1 MNKQMTVAT
10 RLMLGFGSILVL
22 LIICVVVSLRGY
34 NEIDNELTG
43 ITKVNTMEM
52 LYAQKLAAGVQEQ
65 RAHYRG
71 LIIFTKQDDGGQQL
85 EKAYAAYKKARD
97 QFDADYAKLKELFA
111 TYASEMSPDETR
123 LMGEIA
129 SVFPDARATAD
140 QVALLGYQDKADEAK
155 ALLVG
160 KAAPLNAQLATAV
173 SALAQEEVKLNDIAA
188 KEAKQ
193 SQETARNTLFVVA
206 AISILLTVVIT
217 VLIIRSLKTALGGE
231 PHYVAD
237 LMREFSGGNL
247 LIKIDL
253 KPGDTSSLAA
263 SISQTIE
270 KLRAIMIDVKSSA
283 DNLSSAAIQVSA
295 TSQSLSQTSQQ
306 SAASVE
312 QTSASIEEM
321 SSSINQTSDNAKVTE
336 SIANKAA
343 REAAD
348 GGETVRHTVTA
359 MRQIADKISIIDDIA
374 YQTNLLALNA
384 AIEAA
389 RAGEQ
394 GKGFAVVAAEV
405 RKLAER
411 SQIAAQDI
419 GEVATSSVKLA
430 ERAGE
435 LLEEMVRSSSKTADL
450 VQEISA
456 AASEQA
462 TGVNQVNSA
471 IQQINAATQQNSS
484 SSEELASTAEE
495 LSGQAENLQDLI
507 SFFRIDEGSARRRS
521 PNNSRKNSAIAM
533 NHAPKNY
540 VSSGKSSA
548 DLDESDFTRF

>member
-1 MNKQMTVAT
+1 MNKQMSVAT
-10 RLMLGFGSILVL
+10 RLILGFGIVLALLVL
-22 LIICVVVSLRGY
+22 CVFVAMRGY
-34 NEIDNELTG
+34 SSLNESLSEIVNDNNY
-43 ITKVNTMEM
+43 KMANARKMV
-52 LYAQKLAAGVQEQ
+52 AAGQEM
-65 RAHYRG
+65 RAHYRTV
-71 LIIFTKQDDGGQQL
+71 IIVTDDEAANQ
-85 EKAYAAYKKARD
+85 KAVDSYNKAKARWD
-97 QFDADYAKLKELFA
+97 EGLKNLKDKISQ
-111 TYASEMSPDETR
+111 TGRPDEK
-123 LMGEIA
+123 EILA
-129 SVFPDARATAD
+129 EIEKLLPEARASAD
-140 QVALLGYQDKADEAK
+140 QTIVLGAQDRTEEAK
-155 ALLVG
+155 ALLLA
-160 KAAPLNAQLATAV
+160 KSSPLNAT
-173 SALAQEEVKLNDIAA
+173 LNDAVDKMADLETAINDEAA
-188 KEAKQ
+188 KEAQ
-193 SQETARNTLFVVA
+193 LQYNSSVNQLITVA
-206 AISILLTVVIT
+206 AVAIAAACLIVFLIVRNLTRT
-217 VLIIRSLKTALGGE
+217 LGGE
-231 PHYVAD
+231 PHYVAEI
-237 LMREFSGGNL
+237 MREFSNGNL
-247 LIKIDL
+247 MVKVDL
-253 KPGDTSSLAA
+253 KPGDNSSLAA
-263 SISQTIE
+263 SIAQTLE
-270 KLRAIMIDVKSSA
+270 KLRNIISDVKSSA
-283 DNLSSAAIQVSA
+283 DNLSSASIQLSS
-295 TSQSLSQTSQQ
+295 TSQSLSQTSAQ

-411 SQIAAQDI
+411 SQVAAQDI
-419 GEVATSSVKLA
+419 GEVASSSVKLA

-456 AASEQA
+456 AATEQA

-471 IQQINAATQQNSS
+471 VQQINTATQQNSS

-507 SFFRIDEGSARRRS
+507 SFFRIDDTPMRRRNGARRS
-521 PNNSRKNSAIAM
+521 NANNGSTAVTKS
-533 NHAPKNY
+533 Y
-540 VSSGKSSA
+540 VLGNKSSS
-548 DLDESDFTRF
+548 DVDEGDFTRF